1 MSISKSGQS
10 RLGNLKIVR
19 LLKEAC
25 QGTSLPRKRQ
35 KQLNLMSGPTC
46 YPSNGWNRAGSGL
59 GAVCHRNDNQCQR
72 SFCHQGSPL
81 MRTPFGHCSPW
92 MKIPFGHCS
101 PWMRTF
107 YRQGSPFLRTLFD
120 QGSLWM
126 RTLFGQDSLCLR
138 TLYRQGNLCLRRFC
152 LDCYCLITFLDQF
165 CIIKLRSSKVRHM
178 FFFAG

>member
-1 MSISKSGQS
+1 MSIYKSVQS
-10 RLGNLKIVR
+10 HDRSQIVEGCFQNFFIQEKAR
-19 LLKEAC
+19 
-25 QGTSLPRKRQ
+25 
-35 KQLNLMSGPTC
+35 QLNLISGPTC

-59 GAVCHRNDNQCQR
+59 GAFCLRNDNHCQR
-72 SFCHQGSPL
+72 SFYHQGSPL
-81 MRTPFGHCSPW
+81 MRT
-92 MKIPFGHCS
+92 PFGHCS

-165 CIIKLRSSKVRHM
+165 CINKLQSSNVRHVL
-178 FFFAG
+178 FC